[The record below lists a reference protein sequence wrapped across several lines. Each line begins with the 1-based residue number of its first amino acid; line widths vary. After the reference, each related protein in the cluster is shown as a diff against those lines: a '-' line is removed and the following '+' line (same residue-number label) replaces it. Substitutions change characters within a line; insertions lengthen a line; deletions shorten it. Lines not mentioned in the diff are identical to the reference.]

1 MAIGGLRWV
10 DSDMHLCEPWDFW
23 NDYVEP
29 KYRDWMPRWK
39 GDPATQHPLKGVRE
53 NWDIAGQPGFLN
65 APADPGAPDRKLAI
79 GRFPKIE
86 PYINS
91 AGYISA
97 DEQCRAMDAE
107 GIDVAVMFPT
117 HGNIT
122 LPLQAIPPDAQMAMA
137 KAYNDWLAD
146 FCRGNPARL
155 KHNALVSVQ
164 DVEAAVAEIRR
175 VATKL
180 GSVSV
185 FPYISRDDVPRLDN
199 PYYEPI
205 WTEAEHQ
212 GIAIAFHGA
221 RGGHFKKRYRDH
233 VPLAYVNGRGIEHV
247 VAFSEMLYGGVF
259 ERHPKLRVAFLEA
272 GCSWVVYWVSRLEEI
287 WEKFRKVS
295 PELEQNVRM
304 RPVEYWQRQCFASV
318 EPEEWTLAAAIS
330 AVGDESF
337 VISSDFPHF
346 DSEFPN
352 SGKHFMEISQVSQES
367 KRKILWDNCARL
379 YNLN

>member
-1 MAIGGLRWV
+1 MAIEGLKWI
-10 DSDMHLCEPWDFW
+10 DSDMHLGEPWDLW
-23 NDYVEP
+23 NDYVDP
-29 KYRDWMPRWK
+29 KYRQWIPRWT
-39 GDPATQHPLKGVRE
+39 GDPATENPMRGVRE
-53 NWDIAGQPGFLN
+53 KWDIAGLPGSLN
-65 APADPGAPDRKLAI
+65 AAADPSAPDQRLSL

-91 AGYISA
+91 KGFVDA
-97 DEQCRAMDAE
+97 DGQCRAMDTE
-107 GIDVAVMFPT
+107 GIDVAVCFPNF
-117 HGNIT
+117 GNIA
-122 LPLQAIPPDAQMAMA
+122 LPLSLPPDAQLALA
-137 KAYNDWLAD
+137 KGYNDWLAD
-146 FCRGNPARL
+146 FCRANPTRL

-164 DVEAAVAEIRR
+164 DVEAAAAEIRR

-180 GSVSV
+180 GAVSV

-205 WTEAEHQ
+205 WTEAERQ

-233 VPLAYVNGRGIEHV
+233 VPLAYVNGRGIEHA

-259 ERHPKLRVAFLEA
+259 ERHPKLRVVFLEA

-295 PELEQNVRM
+295 PDLEQNVRM

-318 EPEEWTLAAAIS
+318 ESEEWTLADAIS

-346 DSEFPN
+346 DSEFPDA
-352 SGKHFMEISQVSQES
+352 GKLFMKMPRVSRES

-379 YNLN
+379 YNLD